1 MRTDV
6 KSFKYKC
13 DIPYEIDN
21 ICFRE
26 QNKMVRIIKYE
37 RTMEPYIK

>member
-1 MRTDV
+1 MRIDV
-6 KSFKYKC
+6 KLFKYKC
-13 DIPYEIDN
+13 DILYEIDN

-37 RTMEPYIK
+37 RIMEFYIK